1 MRGATLRWARRLLV
15 LGAGLA
21 ALAAVVHLPWVRAL
35 VMSRLMARLS
45 SGPQYVYSAKTLD
58 YNLFR
63 LTVGVEDFRIARRGS
78 AAPPILRV
86 ERATAVLSSA
96 VFSGAIAL
104 NRLDASGVALVI
116 DLEER
121 GDRPTQ
127 GAAPFT
133 VPAFSIGRASVRH
146 ANIEI
151 LDPVGLGRL
160 RVRDVSLDVEG
171 AGPRRLSGP
180 FVVAGGATLDGEHT
194 RVVLDRLEGRALLD
208 GDTIGVS
215 PAAASTGAARMAFDG
230 SITFTGPSPRFDLG
244 VDGHVDVAQVTAWFP
259 DLPGGRGP
267 LSLKGRVSGPL
278 GEPRFTYAA
287 RTDGLALP
295 DISLSAASADGTISR
310 DGIVIDRVSTSI
322 GGGRVEAAGRLPLGR
337 GEPDARVT
345 LGWTDV
351 PAAAL
356 AKVFAQLPSDLGG
369 LVSTGSARLSWPG
382 AAFDPA
388 ALSGQADAS
397 VRAAPS
403 LPAARVKATARPGR
417 WTIRGE
423 QVLDGGTLATLESE
437 VTLDASTFAA
447 SGIEGTLHVTSADV
461 DAALAGLRQGF
472 PALPDVSASLS
483 ASPVELDARV
493 GGRVGSPRLVGSAQS
508 GRLRIN
514 GLPPMRAVADFEAT
528 TSTLTLT
535 NVAGDD
541 GAGNRIEGHAAFD
554 AGADTTSGEANA
566 SLGHLEPILRSLAGD
581 ALSDAPAVSA
591 NGSVRVTL
599 AWKGAI
605 ENPIVSMS
613 VGGADLAVETDTFAV
628 TGAAVEGRIEGPLRD
643 PVGAVRLTAAGVR
656 AAGFAPVPA
665 NADIVMAPGRIEIQA
680 RAPDWAAAL
689 DGRIETAAPHAFSA
703 TLAISD
709 LAASRAV
716 ALIGED
722 SEDWSAGGTIAATV
736 DATGTVEGRSLRL
749 SGRAALTGGAL
760 VTPDSRVVD
769 ELDAELEVRDGRL
782 WLSRATGLGFNGPLS
797 ASGDLPLNWVQPYL
811 PDGWR
816 LDGVAA
822 SPPAASFQARAEPD
836 VKALGAWLRPDEP
849 GRIGGTLRL
858 RAAGTAAEP
867 SLRAVDAVAVVEPDT
882 VTVRDVAFSLAQP
895 AQVRIRSGIAS
906 VEEAAVTAP
915 GTRASVSGTLGLDG
929 DRPLDVRLTASGA
942 LGFLSSVVPGR
953 VAGDFTANL
962 RAGGTAADPQV
973 TGDLSLERA
982 AWVWPEQ
989 RIAFR
994 DWSGQATIDREAVT
1008 IGALGGHLNGGEA
1021 SVSGEARFK
1030 GGGRGLTLR
1039 VRDAFAEVIKGL
1051 RSQADADLTL
1061 SAAGDRAR
1069 LSGKVTVTSG
1079 AYREPITAMARLFA
1093 TAQEGAAKKDQ
1104 QPSALDAVDLDVVVA
1119 AAAPIIIENSA
1130 GRLDLVPSMKLHG
1143 TLAEPALS
1151 GTLDMVDDGRLT
1163 LLGRTFRLSEA
1174 SVVFAGTSDPSVQI
1188 IGETRVGNYAV
1199 TMRTAG
1205 PVSRLEPTF
1214 TSEPPLSQ
1222 RDLQSLLVTGRTTDI
1237 AGMKGSDDRAFALG
1251 AASSDLL
1258 GFAGQVV
1265 GLESVQLGRADF
1277 ELGASDVDP
1286 AMRLTVSKRVT
1297 DRTRLVLSQDLDNN
1311 KFTWI
1316 AIFAPRRG
1324 YEIRVSQRDNVED
1337 VVEFRQELLF
1347 GPGVSPPTAPGRRSR
1362 AKGPRVS
1369 SVGFSGDLLFPV
1381 SELES
1386 VLKLK
1391 KGKPFDAG
1399 RWQEDRARLEAF
1411 YRSRGYA
1418 TARIVPGRTI
1428 ANDGGTDRAALRYRV
1443 DPGPRTIL
1451 QVNGI
1456 GLSDG
1461 DRRDLMRVWSGSVL
1475 PEFLDDDIS
1484 AHLRTLLAE
1493 RGYLRPSIVIN
1504 VTTPTPDVVLAD
1516 VAVTPGPVTGT
1527 RKLVIEG
1534 AREVTEP
1541 ELAAALSG
1549 SAALEAAWVDPAPL
1563 VEAVAA
1569 LYAQRGY
1576 AEARV
1581 AAEPLAFEG
1590 GSAERRLRV
1599 TEGPRSVVGSVTIT
1613 GAADARAAE
1622 ARAAVGLES
1631 GQPLLPGMEADAK
1644 RRLERFYVDR
1654 GYRSASVRA
1663 GAAREPDGRV
1673 NLAFA
1678 VTEGPLSI
1686 VSAVQVTGLEA
1697 TKAHVVNGAIALKPG
1712 EPAGQDAAAGAQA
1725 QLYGLGV
1732 FRKADVAFEP
1742 AQEARGTDASSLPVV
1757 MKVSLEESR
1766 RYQLRYGVQVS
1777 NQYGPV
1783 FDDFTSAIGVAADIS
1798 DRNFLGRAFT
1808 LGASGRL
1815 EKNLR
1820 SSRAQFSLP
1829 PAFNQRLYTSVFG
1842 TFRSETDTTEES
1854 VTYTDNERDVTFEQR
1869 LRLPRRMDLSW
1880 GYSYNVRDVSLTV
1893 QRLRQS
1899 IELKNV
1905 LGYLTGTFVI
1915 DRRDSPFNASRGW
1928 FQSSNVQWG
1937 LEELGADLDYFRVL
1951 LRQFYYRSVGPLVFA
1966 SGVRWGWLHGL
1977 EGVPDQQA
1985 LGLIDQ
1991 LFDAGGA
1998 QTVRGYAE
2006 DSLSGYEPLGVPVG
2020 GSKLLLLNQEVRFP
2034 LFSKWLQGAAFID
2047 AGNTFKPGTSI
2058 KLDQLAVG
2066 AGFGIRIMTPFAP
2079 LRLDVGY
2086 PINRRPEDK
2095 SYRLYFSIGQIF

>member
-1 MRGATLRWARRLLV
+1 M
-15 LGAGLA
+15 LGAA
-21 ALAAVVHLPWVRAL
+21 AAVVAAVAHTPWVRAL
-35 VMSRLMARLS
+35 VLRQAMERLS
-45 SGPQYVYSAKTLD
+45 AGHEFVYSAASLD
-58 YNLFR
+58 FNLFR
-63 LTVGVEDFRIARRGS
+63 LTVDVEDFRIARRGS
-78 AAPPILRV
+78 AAPPLLRV
-86 ERATAVLSSA
+86 ERATAGLSSA
-96 VFSGAIAL
+96 VFSGDIAIDYLAA
-104 NRLDASGVALVI
+104 DGVTLVI

-121 GDRPTQ
+121 GDRPKQ
-127 GAAPFT
+127 GAAPFR

-146 ANIEI
+146 ADIEI
-151 LDPVGLGRL
+151 LDPGGLGRL
-160 RVRDVSLDVEG
+160 RVRDISLDVEG
-171 AGPRRLSGP
+171 AGPRRLAGP

-194 RVVLDRLEGRALLD
+194 RVALDRLEGRAFLD
-208 GDTIGVS
+208 GDAIGIL
-215 PAAASTGAARMAFDG
+215 PTAARAGAQQMAFDG
-230 SITFTGPSPRFDLG
+230 SITFTGPSARFDLG
-244 VDGHVDVAQVTAWFP
+244 VDGKLDVAQVTAWFP

-278 GEPRFTYAA
+278 SEPRFTYAA

-295 DISLSAASADGTISR
+295 DISLPAASADGTISR
-310 DGIVIDRVSTSI
+310 DGIVIDRVRTTI
-322 GGGRVEAAGRLPLGR
+322 GGGRVEAAGWLPLGR
-337 GEPDARVT
+337 GEPDTRVT
-345 LGWTDV
+345 LAWTDV
-351 PAAAL
+351 RVSDL
-356 AKVFAQLPSDLGG
+356 AQVFAQLPADSAG
-369 LVSTGSARLSWPG
+369 LVTTGSARLRWPG
-382 AAFDPA
+382 ATPDPA
-388 ALSGQADAS
+388 TLSGEAEAA
-397 VRAAPS
+397 VLAAPS
-403 LPAARVKATARPGR
+403 LPSARMQATARPGR
-417 WTIRGE
+417 WSIRGE
-423 QVLDGGTLATLESE
+423 QALDGGTLATLEAE
-437 VTLDASTFAA
+437 IIVDASAFAA
-447 SGIEGTLHVTSADV
+447 SSIDGTLRATSADV
-461 DAALAGLRQGF
+461 VSALAELRQGF
-472 PALPDVSASLS
+472 SALPDVSARL
-483 ASPVELDARV
+483 ATSPLALDARIS
-493 GGRVGSPRLVGSAQS
+493 GSLGAPRLIGSARS
-508 GRLRIN
+508 DRLRID
-514 GLPPMRAVADFEAT
+514 GLPSLRATAEFEAT
-528 TSTLTLT
+528 DSTLTLT
-535 NVAGDD
+535 SVTGDD
-541 GAGNRIEGHAAFD
+541 GAGNSVEGRAAFD
-554 AGADTTSGEANA
+554 TGAGTTSGQVKAD
-566 SLGHLEPILRSLAGD
+566 LRQLEPILK
-581 ALSDAPAVSA
+581 ALVGGPTGEPAVRAKGSA
-591 NGSVRVTL
+591 QVSGAWDGPVDDPAIAITAEGSHL
-599 AWKGAI
+599 
-605 ENPIVSMS
+605 S
-613 VGGADLAVETDTFAV
+613 VQTDTIEIA
-628 TGAAVEGRIEGPLRD
+628 GASVEGRIEGRLTSPAGSVRI
-643 PVGAVRLTAAGVR
+643 VAAAVRAGEL
-656 AAGFAPVPA
+656 APVPA
-665 NADIVMAPGRIEIQA
+665 DAEIRVRPGHIEVQA
-680 RAPDWAAAL
+680 RVPDWKAAV
-689 DGRIETAAPHAFSA
+689 DGRMDMAAPHAFSA
-703 TLAISD
+703 TLGITD
-709 LAASRAV
+709 LAASRLV
-716 ALIGED
+716 TLIGD
-722 SEDWSAGGTIAATV
+722 RNPGWNADGTMVATV
-736 DATGTVEGRSLRL
+736 DAAGTMEGRTLRL
-749 SGRAALTGGAL
+749 GGRAALTGGGL
-760 VTPDSRVVD
+760 VAADSRLVD
-769 ELDAELEVRDGRL
+769 QLNAELDVRDGRL
-782 WLSRATGLGFNGPLS
+782 WLRRAAGLGFNGPLT
-797 ASGDLPLNWVQPYL
+797 ASGDLPLNWVEPYL

-816 LDGVAA
+816 LEGVAA
-822 SPPAASFQARAEPD
+822 SPPPASFEARAEPD
-836 VKALGAWLRPDEP
+836 VKTLGTWLRPDEP
-849 GRIGGTLRL
+849 GRISGTLRL

-867 SLRAVDAVAVVEPDT
+867 SLGAVDAVAVVEPDT
-882 VTVRDVAFSLAQP
+882 VTVRDAAFTLAKP
-895 AQVRIRSGIAS
+895 AEVRIKGGRAR
-906 VEEAAVTAP
+906 VDEAALMAP
-915 GTRASVSGTLGLDG
+915 GTTASVSGTFGLEG
-929 DRPLDVRLTASGA
+929 DRAIDVRLTASGA

-953 VAGDFTANL
+953 VAGDFTADL
-962 RAGGTAADPQV
+962 RAAGTAADPQV
-973 TGDLSLERA
+973 TGELSLDSA

-994 DWSGQATIDREAVT
+994 DWSGRATVGKDSVT
-1008 IGALGGHLNGGEA
+1008 VGALDGHLNGGDA
-1021 SVSGEARFK
+1021 SVSGEVRFN

-1061 SAAGDRAR
+1061 ASSGDGVR

-1093 TAQEGAAKKDQ
+1093 SAPEGAAKADL
-1104 QPSALDAVDLDVVVA
+1104 QPSRLDAVALDVELT

-1130 GRLDLVPSMKLHG
+1130 GRLDLVPSMKLQG
-1143 TLAEPALS
+1143 TLAEPALV
-1151 GTLDMVDDGRLT
+1151 GTLDMVDEGRLT

-1174 SVVFAGTSDPSVQI
+1174 SVVFAGTSDPAVQI

-1199 TMRTAG
+1199 TLRTAG
-1205 PVSRLEPTF
+1205 PVSRIEPTF

-1237 AGMKGSDDRAFALG
+1237 AGMKGSDDQEFAFG

-1258 GFAGQVV
+1258 GFAGQIV

-1286 AMRLTVSKRVT
+1286 AMRLTVSKRMT

-1316 AIFAPRRG
+1316 AIFAPKRG
-1324 YEIRVSQRDNVED
+1324 YEIRVSQRDNVEE
-1337 VVEFRQELLF
+1337 VFEFRQELLF
-1347 GPGVSPPTAPGRRSR
+1347 GPGVSPPTAPGRRGR

-1381 SELES
+1381 SDLES

-1428 ANDGGTDRAALRYRV
+1428 ENDGGTERAALSYRV

-1461 DRRDLMRVWSGSVL
+1461 DRRELMRVWSGSVL

-1484 AHLRTLLAE
+1484 AHLRTLLAG
-1493 RGYLRPSIVIN
+1493 RGYLQPSIGIN
-1504 VTTPTPDVVLAD
+1504 VTTPTPDAVLAD
-1516 VAVTPGPVTGT
+1516 VAVAPGPVTGT

-1541 ELAAALSG
+1541 ELRVALSG

-1563 VEAVAA
+1563 VEAVVA

-1590 GSAERRLRV
+1590 SSAERRLRV

-1613 GAADARAAE
+1613 GAADARAAG
-1622 ARAAVGLES
+1622 ARAAVGLEP
-1631 GQPLLPGMEADAK
+1631 GRPLLPGMEADAK

-1678 VTEGPLSI
+1678 VTEGPVSI

-1697 TKAHVVNGAIALKPG
+1697 TKPNVVNGAIALKPG
-1712 EPAGQDAAAGAQA
+1712 QPAGQDAAAGTQA

-1742 AQEARGTDASSLPVV
+1742 AQATGETDASSLPVV
-1757 MKVSLEESR
+1757 MKVALEESR
-1766 RYQLRYGVQVS
+1766 RFQLRYGVQLS

-1815 EKNLR
+1815 EKNLQ

-1893 QRLRQS
+1893 QRLSQS

-1951 LRQFYYRSVGPLVFA
+1951 LRQFYYQPVGPLVFA

-1977 EGVPDQQA
+1977 EGVPDREA
-1985 LGLIDQ
+1985 LGLVDQ
-1991 LFDAGGA
+1991 LFDAGGG

-2006 DSLSGYEPLGVPVG
+2006 DSLSAYEVFGAPVG

-2034 LFSKWLQGAAFID
+2034 LFSRWLQGAAFID

-2058 KLDQLAVG
+2058 RLDELAVG
-2066 AGFGIRIMTPFAP
+2066 AGFGIRVMTPFAP

-2086 PINRRPEDK
+2086 PINRRPEDRP
-2095 SYRLYFSIGQIF
+2095 YRFYFSIGQIF